1 MGMKDQKLAKEIAEQ
16 RLIMIAPMLDVSMSA
31 DDFYEKRRQISESYY
46 VSTRT
51 LQRYVDAYRD
61 NGIDGLKPKG
71 RVPSQNPIIS
81 EEQLAQ
87 AIQLRREVPS
97 RSIPTIIQI
106 LELEGKAAPGMLKRT
121 TLQRALAKAG
131 YSAEMMKIYRDKGYA
146 SQRFAR
152 VHRNDLWQGDI
163 KYGPILKIS
172 GKAVQTYMSCLIDD
186 ATRYIIHAE
195 FYGNMEQAI
204 VEDTLK
210 KGIQKYGVPRRIYFD
225 NGKQYRT
232 HWMKRACG
240 LLGIRLLYAKPRN
253 PQGKGKQERF
263 NHTID
268 SFLDEIQLKLPDSLA
283 ELNRSFTA
291 WLSECYHSRTHSAL
305 GTTPEHA
312 FKGDSMPLRY
322 PDEADLANAFLHCE
336 TRKVNKSGCIS
347 FMGKDYDVGLLYAG
361 QQVDV
366 VYDPQSISRIRI
378 EAKEHEPFYAEPAKI
393 GAHVAKKPVRK
404 DIGIISAESSR
415 LLDAVDKTAAER
427 ERRAVISYSQALE
440 ESGDV

>member
-1 MGMKDQKLAKEIAEQ
+1 MFGLFLLYLLPKSDLTKRMKKL
-16 RLIMIAPMLDVSMSA
+16 LYFIAPIILASACGSQGVTERLNEIDTLIDKEQIDSACVILHELDNVSMTA
-31 DDFYEKRRQISESYY
+31 EDFYEKRRQISESYD

-81 EEQLAQ
+81 EELLAQ

-131 YSAEMMKIYRDKGYA
+131 YSAEMMKTYRDKGYA

-210 KGIQKYGVPRRIYFD
+210 SNLRHGSRNVITAGRTARSEQLRNMLSRETPCRCAIRTRRIL
-225 NGKQYRT
+225 RT
-232 HWMKRACG
+232 
-240 LLGIRLLYAKPRN
+240 L
-253 PQGKGKQERF
+253 F
-263 NHTID
+263 
-268 SFLDEIQLKLPDSLA
+268 
-283 ELNRSFTA
+283 FTA
-291 WLSECYHSRTHSAL
+291 
-305 GTTPEHA
+305 
-312 FKGDSMPLRY
+312 
-322 PDEADLANAFLHCE
+322 
-336 TRKVNKSGCIS
+336 
-347 FMGKDYDVGLLYAG
+347 
-361 QQVDV
+361 
-366 VYDPQSISRIRI
+366 
-378 EAKEHEPFYAEPAKI
+378 
-393 GAHVAKKPVRK
+393 
-404 DIGIISAESSR
+404 
-415 LLDAVDKTAAER
+415 
-427 ERRAVISYSQALE
+427 RRARSTSPAA
-440 ESGDV
+440 